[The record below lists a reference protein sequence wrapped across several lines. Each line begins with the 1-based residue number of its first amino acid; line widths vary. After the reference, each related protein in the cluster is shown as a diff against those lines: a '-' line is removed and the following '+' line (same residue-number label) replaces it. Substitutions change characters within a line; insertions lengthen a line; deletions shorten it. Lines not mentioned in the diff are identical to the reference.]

1 MGRVNEW
8 AVNRESDG
16 IVYCFADG
24 TTQVVRL
31 EDYLRENPEYTAED
45 FRQIKELSDGMFFEQ
60 HQTDYRYGYMKTDAD
75 FDDVAAALPASDPE
89 PCTALLQW
97 EQRRLAVRA
106 ALLLLHSGAE
116 RTVHRLFPA
125 REIHCGNR
133 PQTSYTSAK
142 RLGKRSQAGRTVIL
156 RHRHLKIKHIVR
168 SMFLF

>member
-89 PCTALLQW
+89 PRTALLQW

-106 ALLLLHSGAE
+106 ALLLLHSGGLTPAQKERFIDYFLRGKSIAE
-116 RTVHRLFPA
+116 IARKHHIHRQSAWESVHRLGELLSSGTA
-125 REIHCGNR
+125 I
-133 PQTSYTSAK
+133 
-142 RLGKRSQAGRTVIL
+142 
-156 RHRHLKIKHIVR
+156 
-168 SMFLF
+168 

>member
-31 EDYLRENPEYTAED
+31 EDYLRENLEYTAED
-45 FRQIKELSDGMFFEQ
+45 FRQIKEISDGMFYE
-60 HQTDYRYGYMKTDAD
+60 HDLSSKRYERWNVDTD
-75 FDDVAAALPASDPE
+75 FDNITAALAAPDPE
-89 PCTALLQW
+89 PCTALLQR
-97 EQRRLAVRA
+97 EQRRADP
-106 ALLLLHSGAE
+106 SAE
-116 RTVHRLFPA
+116 RAVCRLLPA

>member
-45 FRQIKELSDGMFFEQ
+45 FRQIKEISDGIFFEQ
-60 HQTDYRYGYMKTDAD
+60 HQTDYRYGYMKTDTD
-75 FDDVAAALPASDPE
+75 FDDVASALPASDPE
-89 PCTALLQW
+89 PCTVLLQR

-106 ALLLLHSGAE
+106 ALLLLHSGGLTPAQKERFIDYFLRGKSIAE
-116 RTVHRLFPA
+116 IAGKQSVNRTSIWRGL
-125 REIHCGNR
+125 NR
-133 PQTSYTSAK
+133 MNYQ
-142 RLGKRSQAGRTVIL
+142 L
-156 RHRHLKIKHIVR
+156 RKITNA
-168 SMFLF
+168 

>member
-45 FRQIKELSDGMFFEQ
+45 FRQIKEISDGMFYQ
-60 HQTDYRYGYMKTDAD
+60 HDLSSKRYEHWNVDAG

-89 PCTALLQW
+89 PCTALLQR

-106 ALLLLHSGAE
+106 ALLLLHSGGLTPAQKERFVDYFLRGKSIAE
-116 RTVHRLFPA
+116 IARKNNIQRPSAWESVHRLGELLSSGTA
-125 REIHCGNR
+125 I
-133 PQTSYTSAK
+133 
-142 RLGKRSQAGRTVIL
+142 
-156 RHRHLKIKHIVR
+156 
-168 SMFLF
+168 

>member
-89 PCTALLQW
+89 PCTAP
-97 EQRRLAVRA
+97 V
-106 ALLLLHSGAE
+106 
-116 RTVHRLFPA
+116 
-125 REIHCGNR
+125 
-133 PQTSYTSAK
+133 SYTHLDVYKRQVLWFAGLRHGGTNRTGTDTGAVHSPSGGNIPRSAA
-142 RLGKRSQAGRTVIL
+142 RTAGRRYT
-156 RHRHLKIKHIVR
+156 
-168 SMFLF
+168 MA